1 MISRAIT
8 TGNFDGC
15 HLGHQKLFSF
25 LKEKAFA
32 QNLKPTVVSFEPHTR
47 YLLGAPGKPALLT
60 STEEKKQ
67 FIESLGIDFFTIP
80 FTHSLTQLPY
90 SSFVEDYL
98 EKDLQGK
105 MFVFGYDHRMGA
117 QGQGNYKT
125 IINTFPHLQAFQMP
139 AFYYKEELVS
149 SSLVRQALEN
159 GQIERANDFLG
170 RPYRLSGSVVMGK
183 QLGRTLGFPT
193 ANIKTAPFKLIPRFG
208 VYVGKV
214 TLADG
219 RYFRSVVNIGVQ
231 PSLENQELAIE
242 AHLLNFSEDLYGVKV
257 DLDLFSFIRPEQK
270 FDSLDTLVYQIKKDA
285 AYTSELKNSLL
296 P

>member
-1 MISRAIT
+1 MIFRAIT

-25 LKEKAFA
+25 LKEKSMA

-60 STEEKKQ
+60 TTEEKKQ
-67 FIESLGIDFFTIP
+67 FVESLGLDFITIP
-80 FTHSLTQLPY
+80 FTHSLTQLSF
-90 SSFVEDYL
+90 SSFVQDYL
-98 EKDLQGK
+98 EKKLQAK

-117 QGQGNYKT
+117 LGQGNYKT
-125 IINTFPHLQAFQMP
+125 IVDTFPHLQAFQMP

-183 QLGRTLGFPT
+183 QLGRKLGFPT
-193 ANIKTAPFKLIPRFG
+193 ANIQTAPFKLIPKFG
-208 VYVGKV
+208 VYVGEV

-219 RYFRSVVNIGVQ
+219 RCFRSVVNIGVQ
-231 PSLENQELAIE
+231 PSLENQELAVE
-242 AHLLNFSEDLYGVKV
+242 AHLLNFTEDLYGMKV
-257 DLDLFSFIRPEQK
+257 VLDLFSFIRPEQK
-270 FDSLDTLVYQIKKDA
+270 FDSLEALVSQIKKDA
-285 AYTSELKNSLL
+285 FFASKLDNRYS
-296 P
+296 

>member
-25 LKEKAFA
+25 LKEKSMA

-60 STEEKKQ
+60 TTEEKKQ
-67 FIESLGIDFFTIP
+67 FVESLGLDFITIP
-80 FTHSLTQLPY
+80 FTHSLTQLSF
-90 SSFVEDYL
+90 SSFVQDYL
-98 EKDLQGK
+98 EKKLQAK
-105 MFVFGYDHRMGA
+105 MFVFGYDHRMGVL
-117 QGQGNYKT
+117 GQGNYKT
-125 IINTFPHLQAFQMP
+125 IVDTFPHLQAFQMP

-183 QLGRTLGFPT
+183 QLGRKLGFPT
-193 ANIKTAPFKLIPRFG
+193 VNIQTAPFKLIPKFG
-208 VYVGKV
+208 VYVGEV

-219 RYFRSVVNIGVQ
+219 RCFRSVVNIGVQ
-231 PSLENQELAIE
+231 PSLENQELAVE
-242 AHLLNFSEDLYGVKV
+242 AHLLNFSEDLYGMKV

-270 FDSLDTLVYQIKKDA
+270 FDSLEALISQIKKDA
-285 AYTSELKNSLL
+285 AFASKLDNRYS
-296 P
+296 

>member
-25 LKEKAFA
+25 LKEKSMA

-60 STEEKKQ
+60 TTEEKKQ
-67 FIESLGIDFFTIP
+67 FVESLGLDFITIP
-80 FTHSLTQLPY
+80 FTHSLTQLSF
-90 SSFVEDYL
+90 SSFVQDYL
-98 EKDLQGK
+98 EKKLQAK

-117 QGQGNYKT
+117 LGQGNYKT
-125 IINTFPHLQAFQMP
+125 IVDTFPHLQAFQMP

-170 RPYRLSGSVVMGK
+170 RPYRLSGSVVTGK
-183 QLGRTLGFPT
+183 QLGRKLGFPT
-193 ANIKTAPFKLIPRFG
+193 ANIKTAPFKLIPKFG
-208 VYVGKV
+208 VYVGEV

-219 RYFRSVVNIGVQ
+219 RCFRSVVNIGVQ
-231 PSLENQELAIE
+231 PSLENQELAVE
-242 AHLLNFSEDLYGVKV
+242 AHLLNFSEDLYGMKV

-270 FDSLDTLVYQIKKDA
+270 FDSLEALISQIKKDA
-285 AYTSELKNSLL
+285 AFASKLDNRYS
-296 P
+296 

>member
-15 HLGHQKLFSF
+15 HLGHQKLFYF
-25 LKEKAFA
+25 LKEKSMA

-60 STEEKKQ
+60 TTEEKKQ
-67 FIESLGIDFFTIP
+67 FVESLGLDFITIP
-80 FTHSLTQLPY
+80 FTHSLTQLSF
-90 SSFVEDYL
+90 SSFVQDYL
-98 EKDLQGK
+98 EKKLQAK

-117 QGQGNYKT
+117 LGQGNYKT
-125 IINTFPHLQAFQMP
+125 IVDTFPHLQAFQMP

-183 QLGRTLGFPT
+183 QLGRKLGFPT
-193 ANIKTAPFKLIPRFG
+193 ANIQTAPFKLIPKFG
-208 VYVGKV
+208 VYVGEV

-219 RYFRSVVNIGVQ
+219 RCFRSVVNIGVQ
-231 PSLENQELAIE
+231 PSLENQELAVE
-242 AHLLNFSEDLYGVKV
+242 AHLLNFSEDLYGMKV

-270 FDSLDTLVYQIKKDA
+270 FDSLEALISQIKKDA
-285 AYTSELKNSLL
+285 AFASKLDNRYS
-296 P
+296 

>member
-25 LKEKAFA
+25 LKEKSMA

-60 STEEKKQ
+60 TTEEKKQ
-67 FIESLGIDFFTIP
+67 FVESLGLDFITIP
-80 FTHSLTQLPY
+80 FTHSLTQLSF
-90 SSFVEDYL
+90 SSFVQDYL
-98 EKDLQGK
+98 EKKLQAK

-117 QGQGNYKT
+117 LGQGNYKT
-125 IINTFPHLQAFQMP
+125 IVDTFPHLQAFQMP

-183 QLGRTLGFPT
+183 QLGRKLGFPT
-193 ANIKTAPFKLIPRFG
+193 ANIQTAPFKLIPKFG
-208 VYVGKV
+208 VYVGEV

-219 RYFRSVVNIGVQ
+219 RCFRSVVNIGVQ
-231 PSLENQELAIE
+231 PSLENQELAVE
-242 AHLLNFSEDLYGVKV
+242 AHLLNFSEDLYGMKV

-270 FDSLDTLVYQIKKDA
+270 FDSLEALISQIKKDA
-285 AYTSELKNSLL
+285 FFASKLDNRYS
-296 P
+296 

>member
-25 LKEKAFA
+25 LKEKSMA

-60 STEEKKQ
+60 TTEEKKQ
-67 FIESLGIDFFTIP
+67 FVESLGLDFITIP
-80 FTHSLTQLPY
+80 FTHSLTQLSF
-90 SSFVEDYL
+90 SSFVQDYL
-98 EKDLQGK
+98 EKKLQAK

-117 QGQGNYKT
+117 LGQGNYKT
-125 IINTFPHLQAFQMP
+125 IVDTFPHLQAFQMP

-183 QLGRTLGFPT
+183 QLGRKLGFPT
-193 ANIKTAPFKLIPRFG
+193 VNIQTAPFKLIPKFG
-208 VYVGKV
+208 VYVGEV

-219 RYFRSVVNIGVQ
+219 RCFRSVVNIGVQ
-231 PSLENQELAIE
+231 PSLENQELAVE
-242 AHLLNFSEDLYGVKV
+242 AHLLNFSEDLYGMKV

-270 FDSLDTLVYQIKKDA
+270 FDSLEALISQIKKDA
-285 AYTSELKNSLL
+285 AFASKLDNRYS
-296 P
+296 

>member
-25 LKEKAFA
+25 LKEKSKA

-67 FIESLGIDFFTIP
+67 FVESLGLDFITIP
-80 FTHSLTQLPY
+80 FTHSLTQLPF
-90 SSFVEDYL
+90 SSFVQEYL
-98 EKDLQGK
+98 EKKLQAK

-117 QGQGNYKT
+117 LGQGNYKT
-125 IINTFPHLQAFQMP
+125 IVDTFPHLQAFQMP

-170 RPYRLSGSVVMGK
+170 RPYRLSGTVVMGK
-183 QLGRTLGFPT
+183 QLGHKLGFPT
-193 ANIKTAPFKLIPRFG
+193 ANIQTAPFKLIPKFG
-208 VYVGKV
+208 VYVGEV
-214 TLADG
+214 ILADG
-219 RYFRSVVNIGVQ
+219 RCFRSVVNIGVQ
-231 PSLENQELAIE
+231 PSLENQELAVE
-242 AHLLNFSEDLYGVKV
+242 AHLLNFSEDLYGMKV

-270 FDSLDTLVYQIKKDA
+270 FDSLESLVSQIKKDA
-285 AYTSELKNSLL
+285 FFASKLDNQYS
-296 P
+296 

>member
-25 LKEKAFA
+25 LKEKSMA

-60 STEEKKQ
+60 TTEEKKQ
-67 FIESLGIDFFTIP
+67 FVESLGLDFITIP
-80 FTHSLTQLPY
+80 FTHSLTQLSF
-90 SSFVEDYL
+90 SSFVQDYL
-98 EKDLQGK
+98 EKKLQAK

-117 QGQGNYKT
+117 LGQGNYKT
-125 IINTFPHLQAFQMP
+125 IVDTFPHLQAFQMP

-183 QLGRTLGFPT
+183 QLGRKLGFPT
-193 ANIKTAPFKLIPRFG
+193 ANIQTAPFKLIPKFG
-208 VYVGKV
+208 VYVGEV
-214 TLADG
+214 TLVDG
-219 RYFRSVVNIGVQ
+219 RCFRSVVNIGVQ
-231 PSLENQELAIE
+231 PSLENQELAVE
-242 AHLLNFSEDLYGVKV
+242 AHLLNFSEDLYGMKV

-270 FDSLDTLVYQIKKDA
+270 FDSLEALISQIKKDA
-285 AYTSELKNSLL
+285 AFASKLDNRYS
-296 P
+296 

>member
-25 LKEKAFA
+25 LKEKSMA

-60 STEEKKQ
+60 TTEEKKQ
-67 FIESLGIDFFTIP
+67 FVESLGLDFITIP
-80 FTHSLTQLPY
+80 FTHSLTQLSF
-90 SSFVEDYL
+90 SSFVQDYL
-98 EKDLQGK
+98 EKKLQAK

-117 QGQGNYKT
+117 LGQGNYKT
-125 IINTFPHLQAFQMP
+125 IVDTFPHLQAFQMP

-183 QLGRTLGFPT
+183 QLGRKLGFPT
-193 ANIKTAPFKLIPRFG
+193 ANIQTAPFKLIPKFG
-208 VYVGKV
+208 VYVGEV

-219 RYFRSVVNIGVQ
+219 RCFRSVVNIGVQ
-231 PSLENQELAIE
+231 PSLENQELAVE
-242 AHLLNFSEDLYGVKV
+242 AHLLNFSEDLYGMKV

-270 FDSLDTLVYQIKKDA
+270 FDSLEALISQIKKDA
-285 AYTSELKNSLL
+285 AFASKLDNRYS
-296 P
+296 

>member
-15 HLGHQKLFSF
+15 HLGHQKLFYF
-25 LKEKAFA
+25 LKEKSMA

-60 STEEKKQ
+60 TTEEKKQ
-67 FIESLGIDFFTIP
+67 FVESLGLDFITIP
-80 FTHSLTQLPY
+80 FTHSLTQLSF
-90 SSFVEDYL
+90 SSFVQDYL
-98 EKDLQGK
+98 EKKLQAK

-117 QGQGNYKT
+117 LGQGNYKT
-125 IINTFPHLQAFQMP
+125 IVDTFPHLQAFQMP

-183 QLGRTLGFPT
+183 QLGRKLGFPT
-193 ANIKTAPFKLIPRFG
+193 ANIQTAPFKLIPKFG
-208 VYVGKV
+208 VYVGEV

-219 RYFRSVVNIGVQ
+219 RCFRSVVNIGVQ
-231 PSLENQELAIE
+231 PSLENQELAVE
-242 AHLLNFSEDLYGVKV
+242 AHLLNFSEDLYGMKV
-257 DLDLFSFIRPEQK
+257 VLDLFSFIRPEQK
-270 FDSLDTLVYQIKKDA
+270 FDSLEALISQIKKDA
-285 AYTSELKNSLL
+285 AFASKLDNRYS
-296 P
+296 

>member
-25 LKEKAFA
+25 LKEKSMA

-60 STEEKKQ
+60 TTEEKKQ
-67 FIESLGIDFFTIP
+67 FVESLGLDFITIP
-80 FTHSLTQLPY
+80 FTHSLTQLSF
-90 SSFVEDYL
+90 SSFVQDYL
-98 EKDLQGK
+98 EKKLQAK

-117 QGQGNYKT
+117 LGQGNYKT
-125 IINTFPHLQAFQMP
+125 IVDTFPHLQAFQMP

-183 QLGRTLGFPT
+183 QLGRKLGFPT
-193 ANIKTAPFKLIPRFG
+193 ANIQTAPFKLIPKFG
-208 VYVGKV
+208 VYVGEV
-214 TLADG
+214 TLANG
-219 RYFRSVVNIGVQ
+219 RCFRSVVNIGVQ
-231 PSLENQELAIE
+231 PSLENQELAVE
-242 AHLLNFSEDLYGVKV
+242 AHLLNFSEDLYGMKV

-270 FDSLDTLVYQIKKDA
+270 FDSLEALIFQIKKDA
-285 AYTSELKNSLL
+285 AFASKLDNRYS
-296 P
+296 

>member
-25 LKEKAFA
+25 LKEKSMA

-60 STEEKKQ
+60 TTEEKKQ
-67 FIESLGIDFFTIP
+67 FVESLGLDFITIP
-80 FTHSLTQLPY
+80 FTHSLKQLSF
-90 SSFVEDYL
+90 SSFVQDYL
-98 EKDLQGK
+98 EKKLQAK

-117 QGQGNYKT
+117 LGQGNYKT
-125 IINTFPHLQAFQMP
+125 IVDTFPHLQAFQMP

-183 QLGRTLGFPT
+183 QLGRKLGFPT
-193 ANIKTAPFKLIPRFG
+193 VNIQTAPFKLIPKFG
-208 VYVGKV
+208 VYVGEV

-219 RYFRSVVNIGVQ
+219 RCFRSVVNIGVQ
-231 PSLENQELAIE
+231 PSLENQELAVE
-242 AHLLNFSEDLYGVKV
+242 AHLLNFSEDLYGMKV

-270 FDSLDTLVYQIKKDA
+270 FDSLEALISQIKKDA
-285 AYTSELKNSLL
+285 AFASKLDNRYS
-296 P
+296 

>member
-25 LKEKAFA
+25 LKEKSMA

-60 STEEKKQ
+60 TTEEKKQ
-67 FIESLGIDFFTIP
+67 FVESLGLDFITIP
-80 FTHSLTQLPY
+80 FTHSLTQLSF
-90 SSFVEDYL
+90 SSFVQDYL
-98 EKDLQGK
+98 EKKLQAK

-117 QGQGNYKT
+117 LGQGNYKT
-125 IINTFPHLQAFQMP
+125 IVDTFPHLQAFQMP

-183 QLGRTLGFPT
+183 QLGRKLGFPT
-193 ANIKTAPFKLIPRFG
+193 ANIQTAPFKLIPKFG
-208 VYVGKV
+208 VYVGEV

-219 RYFRSVVNIGVQ
+219 RCFRSVVNIGVQ
-231 PSLENQELAIE
+231 PSLENQELAVE
-242 AHLLNFSEDLYGVKV
+242 AHLLNFSEDLYGMKV
-257 DLDLFSFIRPEQK
+257 DLDLFFFIRPEQK
-270 FDSLDTLVYQIKKDA
+270 FDALEALISQIKKDA
-285 AYTSELKNSLL
+285 AFASKLDNRYS
-296 P
+296 

>member
-25 LKEKAFA
+25 LKEKSMA

-60 STEEKKQ
+60 TTEEKKQ
-67 FIESLGIDFFTIP
+67 FVESLGLDFITIP
-80 FTHSLTQLPY
+80 FTHSLTQLSF
-90 SSFVEDYL
+90 SSFVQDYL
-98 EKDLQGK
+98 EKKLQAK

-117 QGQGNYKT
+117 LGQGNYKT
-125 IINTFPHLQAFQMP
+125 IVDTFPHLQAFQMP

-183 QLGRTLGFPT
+183 QLGRKLGFPT
-193 ANIKTAPFKLIPRFG
+193 ANIKTAPFKLIPKFG
-208 VYVGKV
+208 VYVGEV

-219 RYFRSVVNIGVQ
+219 RCFRSVVNIGVQ
-231 PSLENQELAIE
+231 PSLENQELAVE
-242 AHLLNFSEDLYGVKV
+242 AHLLNFSEDLYGMKV

-270 FDSLDTLVYQIKKDA
+270 FDSLEALVSQIKKDA
-285 AYTSELKNSLL
+285 FFASKLDNRYS
-296 P
+296 

>member
-25 LKEKAFA
+25 LKEKSMA

-60 STEEKKQ
+60 TTEEKKQ
-67 FIESLGIDFFTIP
+67 FVESLGLDFITIP
-80 FTHSLTQLPY
+80 FTHSLTQLSF
-90 SSFVEDYL
+90 SSFVQDYL
-98 EKDLQGK
+98 EKKLQAK

-117 QGQGNYKT
+117 LGQGNYKT
-125 IINTFPHLQAFQMP
+125 IVDTFPHLQAFQMP

-183 QLGRTLGFPT
+183 QLGRKLGFPT
-193 ANIKTAPFKLIPRFG
+193 VNIQTAPFKLIPKFG
-208 VYVGKV
+208 VYVGEV

-219 RYFRSVVNIGVQ
+219 RCFRSVVNIGVQ
-231 PSLENQELAIE
+231 PSLENQELAVE
-242 AHLLNFSEDLYGVKV
+242 AHLLNFSEDLYGMKV

-270 FDSLDTLVYQIKKDA
+270 FDSLEALISQIKKDA
-285 AYTSELKNSLL
+285 FFASKLDNRYS
-296 P
+296 

>member
-25 LKEKAFA
+25 LKEKSMA

-60 STEEKKQ
+60 TTEEKKQ
-67 FIESLGIDFFTIP
+67 FVESLGLDFITIP
-80 FTHSLTQLPY
+80 FTHSLTQLSF
-90 SSFVEDYL
+90 SSFVQDYL
-98 EKDLQGK
+98 EKKLQAK
-105 MFVFGYDHRMGA
+105 MFVFGYDHRMGVL
-117 QGQGNYKT
+117 GQGNYKT
-125 IINTFPHLQAFQMP
+125 IVDTFPHLQAFQMP

-183 QLGRTLGFPT
+183 QLGRKLGFPT
-193 ANIKTAPFKLIPRFG
+193 ANIQTAPFKLIPKFG
-208 VYVGKV
+208 VYVGEV

-219 RYFRSVVNIGVQ
+219 RCFRSVVNIGVQ
-231 PSLENQELAIE
+231 PSLENQELAVE
-242 AHLLNFSEDLYGVKV
+242 AHLLNFSEDLYGMKV

-270 FDSLDTLVYQIKKDA
+270 FDSLEALISQIKKDA
-285 AYTSELKNSLL
+285 AFASKLDNRYS
-296 P
+296 

>member
-25 LKEKAFA
+25 LKEKSMA

-60 STEEKKQ
+60 TTEEKKQ
-67 FIESLGIDFFTIP
+67 FVESLGLDFITIP
-80 FTHSLTQLPY
+80 FTHSLTQLSF
-90 SSFVEDYL
+90 SSFVQDYL
-98 EKDLQGK
+98 EKKLQAK

-117 QGQGNYKT
+117 LGQGNYKT
-125 IINTFPHLQAFQMP
+125 IVDTFPHLQAFQMP

-183 QLGRTLGFPT
+183 QLGRKLGFPT
-193 ANIKTAPFKLIPRFG
+193 ANIQTAPFKLIPKFG
-208 VYVGKV
+208 VYVGEV

-219 RYFRSVVNIGVQ
+219 RCFRSVVNIGVQ
-231 PSLENQELAIE
+231 PSLENQELAVE
-242 AHLLNFSEDLYGVKV
+242 AHLLNFSEDLYGMKV

-270 FDSLDTLVYQIKKDA
+270 FDSLEALISQIKKDA
-285 AYTSELKNSLL
+285 ALASKLDNRYS
-296 P
+296 

>member
-25 LKEKAFA
+25 LKEKSMA

-60 STEEKKQ
+60 TTEEKKQ
-67 FIESLGIDFFTIP
+67 FVESLGLDFITIP
-80 FTHSLTQLPY
+80 FTHSLTQLSF
-90 SSFVEDYL
+90 SSFVQDYL
-98 EKDLQGK
+98 EKKLQAK

-117 QGQGNYKT
+117 LGQGNYKT
-125 IINTFPHLQAFQMP
+125 IVDTFPHLQAFQMP

-183 QLGRTLGFPT
+183 QLGHKLGFPT
-193 ANIKTAPFKLIPRFG
+193 ANIQTAPFKLIPKFG
-208 VYVGKV
+208 VYVGEV

-219 RYFRSVVNIGVQ
+219 RCFRSVVNIGVQ
-231 PSLENQELAIE
+231 PSLENQELAVE
-242 AHLLNFSEDLYGVKV
+242 AHLLNFSEDLYGMKV

-270 FDSLDTLVYQIKKDA
+270 FDSLEALISQIKKDA
-285 AYTSELKNSLL
+285 AFASKLDNRYS
-296 P
+296 

>member
-25 LKEKAFA
+25 LKEKSMA

-47 YLLGAPGKPALLT
+47 YLLEAPGKPALLT
-60 STEEKKQ
+60 TTEEKKQ
-67 FIESLGIDFFTIP
+67 FVESLGLDFITIP
-80 FTHSLTQLPY
+80 FTHSLTQLSF
-90 SSFVEDYL
+90 SSFVQDYL
-98 EKDLQGK
+98 EKKLQAK

-117 QGQGNYKT
+117 LGQGNYKT
-125 IINTFPHLQAFQMP
+125 IVDTFPHLQAFQML

-183 QLGRTLGFPT
+183 QLGRKLGFPT
-193 ANIKTAPFKLIPRFG
+193 ANIQTAPFKLIPKFG
-208 VYVGKV
+208 VYVGEV
-214 TLADG
+214 TLVDG
-219 RYFRSVVNIGVQ
+219 RCFRSVVNIGVQ
-231 PSLENQELAIE
+231 PSLENQELAVE
-242 AHLLNFSEDLYGVKV
+242 AHLLNFSEDLYGMKV

-270 FDSLDTLVYQIKKDA
+270 FDSLEALISQIKKDA
-285 AYTSELKNSLL
+285 AFASKLDNRYS
-296 P
+296 

>member
-25 LKEKAFA
+25 LKEKSMA

-60 STEEKKQ
+60 TTEEKKQ
-67 FIESLGIDFFTIP
+67 FVESLGLDFITIP
-80 FTHSLTQLPY
+80 FTHSLTQLSF
-90 SSFVEDYL
+90 SSFVQDYL
-98 EKDLQGK
+98 EKKLQAK

-117 QGQGNYKT
+117 LGQGNYKT
-125 IINTFPHLQAFQMP
+125 IVDTFPHLQAFQMP

-183 QLGRTLGFPT
+183 QLGRKLGFPT
-193 ANIKTAPFKLIPRFG
+193 ANIQTAPFKLIPKFG
-208 VYVGKV
+208 VYVGEV

-219 RYFRSVVNIGVQ
+219 RCFRSVVNIGVQ
-231 PSLENQELAIE
+231 PSLENQELAVE
-242 AHLLNFSEDLYGVKV
+242 AHLLNFSEDLYGMKV

-270 FDSLDTLVYQIKKDA
+270 FDSLEAIISQIKKDA
-285 AYTSELKNSLL
+285 AFASKLDNRYS
-296 P
+296 